1 MEQVHYL
8 EGDYEHLIIN
18 ETIDGLFSKERIDR
32 NSLPDGFFLYEVR
45 WDDSLSSLVE
55 ICPSAS
61 VNCAGTLI
69 TRSPL
74 TFDRGNGIRI
84 AYANFI
90 EFCQFGE
97 WAYKRLAVL
106 EYNTGNIAVISI
118 NRNLQTTEKIEDF
131 LSSHCGY
138 HLSEIN
144 WMELKG
150 EVLFLSE
157 SDFE

>member
-1 MEQVHYL
+1 M
-8 EGDYEHLIIN
+8 IIN
-18 ETIDGLFSKERIDR
+18 QTIDGLFSKERIDR

-55 ICPSAS
+55 ICPSVS
-61 VNCAGTLI
+61 VNCAGAFI

-74 TFDRGNGIRI
+74 NFDAGNGIRI
-84 AYANFI
+84 ACADFI

-106 EYNTGNIAVISI
+106 DCNTGNIAVISL
-118 NRNLQTTEKIEDF
+118 NRNLQATEGIEDF
-131 LSSHCGY
+131 LSRHCGY